1 MAEKNDVSGYV
12 IKEETVH
19 TLSHSIMPGTFVVE
33 INHPFPG
40 YYAEAMKEYS
50 KPRSVILMT
59 KKLNTWESILRT
71 SEKLKRYLDLEFIA
85 SAAIMYI
92 GRNEYHGI
100 RLKGLEKFED
110 IATIQKAFTDEGFVF
125 AKARSKFKDDTVLI
139 KVKKFYNIEELG
151 EGLYR
156 DLKQQDVHFVFIPK
170 KLNWEFFR
178 KITRKIKNNISDS
191 NYDVALVTFYIN
203 NGIQDA
209 LRIFKPNNNAKLLKE
224 IQQMYFDH
232 IGKYD

>member
-1 MAEKNDVSGYV
+1 MSKKIEVSGYV

-71 SEKLKRYLDLEFIA
+71 SERLNRFLDLDFTA
-85 SAAIMYI
+85 SAAIMYV
-92 GRNEYHGI
+92 GNKEYHGI
-100 RLKGLEKFED
+100 RIKGLERFDD
-110 IATIQKAFTDEGFVF
+110 IATIQKAFSDEGFRF
-125 AKARSKFKDDTVLI
+125 AKMRSNFKDETVLI
-139 KVKKFYNIEELG
+139 KVKKFYNMEEIG
-151 EGLYR
+151 EGIFH
-156 DLKQQDVHFVFIPK
+156 DLNQPDVHFVNIPK
-170 KLNWEFFR
+170 KLNWELFR
-178 KITRKIKNNISDS
+178 KITGKIKNNISDS
-191 NYDVALVTFYIN
+191 NYDVALVTFYMN

-209 LRIFKPNNNAKLLKE
+209 LRVFKPNNKGALMKE
-224 IQQMYFDH
+224 IQQLYLDYIAKFD
-232 IGKYD
+232 

>member
-1 MAEKNDVSGYV
+1 MSKKIEVSGYV

-33 INHPFPG
+33 INHPYPG

-71 SEKLKRYLDLEFIA
+71 SEKLKRYLDLNFVA

-92 GRNEYHGI
+92 GRKEYHGI
-100 RLKGLEKFED
+100 RLKKVEKFED
-110 IATIQKAFTDEGFVF
+110 IATIQKAFADEGFVF
-125 AKARSKFKDDTVLI
+125 AKARSKFKDETVLI
-139 KVKKFYNIEELG
+139 KVKKFYNIEKIG
-151 EGLYR
+151 EGLYH
-156 DLKQQDVHFVFIPK
+156 DINQPDIHFSFIPK

-178 KITRKIKNNISDS
+178 KITGKIKNNISDS
-191 NYDVALVTFYIN
+191 NFDVALVTFYMN

-209 LRIFKPNNNAKLLKE
+209 LRVFKPNNSAKLMAE
-224 IQQMYFDH
+224 IQQLYLDY
-232 IGKYD
+232 IAKYG